1 MTDPASGDSNPAAP
15 TVDITRPSIAR
26 VYDLFLGGK
35 DNYESDR
42 ALYRQIMEI
51 APETPV
57 WARENRRWLNRVV
70 TWLARTGRVEQFLD
84 CGSGLPTSQ
93 NTHQI
98 AQGFNPSARVVYV
111 DNDPSVI
118 VHGQALLVDN
128 DRTSFVAA
136 DLTDTA
142 AVLAD
147 PALIDALDFTR
158 PIALIQALVLH
169 HIQDTDK
176 TREIVAAYVDALPS
190 GSYLAISHASNPRDG
205 SQTAELATAIEEKF
219 KASFQSLS
227 FRTPEEIASLFAGL
241 DLIEPG
247 VVRLADWWP
256 PGSEHDDDNSPEDG
270 LQPDVSRM
278 VYGGLARKP

>member
-1 MTDPASGDSNPAAP
+1 MTDPANGDSNPAAP

-35 DNYESDR
+35 DNFESDR

-57 WARENRRWLNRVV
+57 WARENRRWLTRVV
-70 TWLARTGRVEQFLD
+70 TWLAREARIEQYLD

-142 AVLAD
+142 AVLAH
-147 PALIDALDFTR
+147 PAVTAAFDLTR
-158 PIALIQALVLH
+158 PIALVQALVLH

-176 TREIVAAYVDALPS
+176 ARDIVAAYVDALPS

-205 SQTAELATAIEEKF
+205 SETAELATAIEEKF

-241 DLIEPG
+241 DLLEPG

-256 PGSEHDDDNSPEDG
+256 PGSEHDDNSAEEG
-270 LQPDVSRM
+270 LRPDVSRM